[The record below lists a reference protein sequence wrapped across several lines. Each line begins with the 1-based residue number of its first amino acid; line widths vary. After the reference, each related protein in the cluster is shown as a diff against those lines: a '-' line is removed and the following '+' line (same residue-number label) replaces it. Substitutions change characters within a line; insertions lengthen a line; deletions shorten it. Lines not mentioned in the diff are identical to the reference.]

1 MVSYYSQASIQK
13 FITKYYD
20 MIDCAKVTSVKE
32 YGFNSMEGYT
42 YIGVI
47 KFILKN
53 GRYKLVRTEFNSTY
67 LDDEDTPEDYLER
80 VLEGMFNA
88 VE

>member
-20 MIDCAKVTSVKE
+20 MIDGAKVTSVKE

-47 KFILKN
+47 KFMLKK
-53 GRYKLVRTEFNSTY
+53 R
-67 LDDEDTPEDYLER
+67 
-80 VLEGMFNA
+80 
-88 VE
+88 